1 MTATLERIKKDI
13 RSLDPDEVEILLR
26 DLQNEY
32 AMPASEGDD
41 EASVE
46 AAWDAEIDARVKE
59 VEDGKIE
66 LISAEESDRRTD
78 ALFARLG
85 LKRPVHRP

>member
-32 AMPASEGDD
+32 AMPSPEGDD

-59 VEDGKIE
+59 VEDGRVE
-66 LISAEESDRRTD
+66 LMSAEESDRRTD

>member
-13 RSLDPDEVEILLR
+13 RSLEPEEIEMLLR
-26 DLQNEY
+26 DLQSEY
-32 AMPASEGDD
+32 VMPLAEGED

-59 VEDGKIE
+59 IE
-66 LISAEESDRRTD
+66 EGRVQLISGKEFRQGTEAFFAE
-78 ALFARLG
+78 LG
-85 LKRPVHRP
+85 LKRQA

>member
-13 RSLDPDEVEILLR
+13 RNLAPDEVEILLR

-32 AMPASEGDD
+32 LMPSPEGDD

-46 AAWDAEIDARVKE
+46 AAGDAEIDARVKE
-59 VEDGKIE
+59 VEDGKVE
-66 LISAEESDRRTD
+66 LISGAEFRRGTE
-78 ALFARLG
+78 ALFAELG
-85 LKRPVHRP
+85 LKRSA